1 MAHRYTKGVDMW
13 SVGCIV
19 SEMITGRPLFPGT
32 STLNQIERILEVL
45 PKPTREDI
53 ASIKSELGARVL
65 ERIATGAP
73 KSPLEGQLPGADAD
87 GLEIVRQLLHFSPD
101 RRLTAAQA
109 CRHAY
114 VRRFHNPT
122 EELTLNLDV
131 RPPID
136 DNVQLTVHEYR
147 QQLYGVRVFV
157 RYLLIQSV
165 ILLASVAFTSS

>member
-1 MAHRYTKGVDMW
+1 MW

-19 SEMITGRPLFPGT
+19 SEMITGRPLFPGS

-45 PKPTREDI
+45 PRPTREDI
-53 ASIKSELGARVL
+53 ASIRSELGARVL
-65 ERIATGAP
+65 ERVATGGP
-73 KSPLEGQLPGADAD
+73 KSSLEALLPGADAD
-87 GLEIVRQLLHFSPD
+87 GVELVRQLLHFSPD

-122 EELTLNLDV
+122 EEVTLNVDV

-136 DNVQLTVHEYR
+136 DNVQLSVHEYR
-147 QQLYGVRVFV
+147 QKLYEVSRVSPQLP
-157 RYLLIQSV
+157 LHTLSHC
-165 ILLASVAFTSS
+165 